1 MGERG
6 SFDLCLSEGVEGA
19 HVVLEV
25 CVGLRGE
32 EEFHD
37 FGVTV
42 ERGLDERRE
51 PKLKERTEREG
62 GHDGGGATRTHSHD
76 EGERGEGKID

>member
-1 MGERG
+1 MWPLREGGSARESVGERG

-42 ERGLDERRE
+42 ERGVHERRL
-51 PKLKERTEREG
+51 PNLKERTERER
-62 GHDGGGATRTHSHD
+62 GGAR
-76 EGERGEGKID
+76 R